1 MSKVQ
6 GLNKQFT
13 ERDVN
18 RMRNL
23 IQGKQGEKVGQS
35 IGYSKH
41 EKTYKEGDI
50 WEEDDRKWTIKDG
63 IKQNITKL
71 DKAKKLH
78 IMPIFCPNCGSK
90 MHTDLD
96 KPYYNIHKKCFNCV
110 VEFEHHLKVAGL
122 YEIYEAKIINSE
134 IDNWINEFKA
144 YLESELSIT
153 NKSFI
158 SEQGDREQWTGG
170 PNNEKVLEGLDKT
183 IEYLNSL
190 KR

>member
-134 IDNWINEFKA
+134 IDNWVNEFKA

-153 NKSFI
+153 NNSFI
-158 SEQGDREQWTGG
+158 SEQGDLEKWAGG
-170 PNNEKVLEGLDKT
+170 PNKEKVLEGLNKT

>member
-158 SEQGDREQWTGG
+158 SEQGDLEKWTGG
-170 PNNEKVLEGLDKT
+170 PNKEKVLEGLDKT